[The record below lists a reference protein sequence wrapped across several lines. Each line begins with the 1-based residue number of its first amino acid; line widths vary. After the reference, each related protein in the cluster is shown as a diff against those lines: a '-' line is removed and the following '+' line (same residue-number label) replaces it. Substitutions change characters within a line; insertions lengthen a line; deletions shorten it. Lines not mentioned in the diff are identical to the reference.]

1 MTAVYDVTTFVSPSS
16 TSPYTDIGTVINE
29 IMADI
34 HATQSTQS
42 TRPGAVIYIPPGHYD
57 LLTRAVIDRS
67 YIQIKGSGH
76 GFMSN
81 AIRDDEGH
89 NTSGWFEIE
98 PGGSHIRVKN
108 TDGNSEAFIVQ
119 RSGAPT
125 SVGRINGVEFRDF
138 CLDGVTGSRP
148 YLPGS
153 GKIGI
158 SFASDNDSVRVEGMG
173 FVYLSRAVRLFGADA
188 SYVINNF
195 IGECGM
201 GIEYVGGAIVP
212 RVQDNTIVCPW
223 AGHSIYIEN
232 CQGALVTGNL
242 MVWHGSVKFV
252 NCSRS
257 SITANRF
264 NSEWPGQIE
273 LDDNCSQILISG
285 NQLYREGL
293 YHLDST
299 GPHDDLFG
307 MMHLR
312 GNGHTVTGNHLGFDI
327 GSTAIRPSGAQPTF
341 ILVASGSDDVIANNH
356 IVTATAGKVVLDSSV
371 VNLKLIYTT
380 FGAGQLTAHSGAG
393 YAVVHL
399 P

>member
-1 MTAVYDVTTFVSPSS
+1 MTTVYDVTTFVSPSS

-29 IMADI
+29 IMAEI
-34 HATQSTQS
+34 HSTQS
-42 TRPGAVIYIPPGHYD
+42 SQTTRPGAVIYIPPGHYD

-67 YIQIKGSGH
+67 FIQIKGSGH

-81 AIRDDEGH
+81 AIRDDEGQ

-125 SVGRINGVEFRDF
+125 AVGRINGVEFRDF

-158 SFASDNDSVRVEGMG
+158 SFASDSDSARIEGMG
-173 FVYLSRAVRLFGADA
+173 FVYLSRAIRLTGADA

-201 GIEYVGGAIVP
+201 GIEYLGGAIVP

-223 AGHSIYIEN
+223 AGYSIYIEN

-242 MVWHGSVKFV
+242 MLWHGSVKLV

-257 SITANRF
+257 SVTANRF
-264 NSEWPGQIE
+264 TSAWPGQIE
-273 LDDNCSQILISG
+273 LDSNCSQILISG
-285 NQLYREGL
+285 NHLHREGL
-293 YHLDST
+293 YGLDSP
-299 GPHDDLFG
+299 GSHDDLFG
-307 MMHLR
+307 MIHLR
-312 GNGHTVTGNHLGFDI
+312 GNGHTVTANHLGFDI
-327 GSTAIRPSGAQPTF
+327 GSTAVNPSGAQPTF
-341 ILVASGSDDVIANNH
+341 ILVANGSDDVIANNH
-356 IVTATAGKVVLDSSV
+356 IMTTTAGKVVLDGSV

-380 FGAGQLTAHSGAG
+380 FGAGQLTAYSGAS